1 MINFETTA
9 FEMAAFLEDN
19 FLDAF
24 CHPESNDF
32 YLFSYIRSIC

>member
-24 CHPESNDF
+24 CHAESNDF